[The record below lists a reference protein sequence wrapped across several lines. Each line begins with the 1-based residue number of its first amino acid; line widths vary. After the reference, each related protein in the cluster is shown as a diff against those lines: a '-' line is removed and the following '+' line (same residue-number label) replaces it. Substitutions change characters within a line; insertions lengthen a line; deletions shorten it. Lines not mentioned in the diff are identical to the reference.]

1 MCKFEPSC
9 GPLTQCGMKQMCALT
24 NVCNAGLDA
33 NDQLDTVVKVH
44 AIQAIVFTN
53 STLAFCFPC

>member
-1 MCKFEPSC
+1 
-9 GPLTQCGMKQMCALT
+9 MKQMCALT

>member
-1 MCKFEPSC
+1 LAQKDFVILDAGVQSKFEPSC
-9 GPLTQCGMKQMCALT
+9 GPLTQCGMKQVGALT

-44 AIQAIVFTN
+44 AI
-53 STLAFCFPC
+53 